1 MPLVNTVRSNTL
13 VGRIQGEDSIINN
26 YSDGYIERF
35 FKEKDIRTTDA
46 ALDWA
51 YNVQLE
57 FVRGRRQ
64 YTDTLIMNAEGSV
77 AELYEKLSELNQ
89 TEKQLKKEILNL
101 FH

>member
-1 MPLVNTVRSNTL
+1 
-13 VGRIQGEDSIINN
+13 
-26 YSDGYIERF
+26 
-35 FKEKDIRTTDA
+35 
-46 ALDWA
+46 
-51 YNVQLE
+51 
-57 FVRGRRQ
+57 RRQ

>member
-13 VGRIQGEDSIINN
+13 VGRIQDEDSII
-26 YSDGYIERF
+26 
-35 FKEKDIRTTDA
+35 
-46 ALDWA
+46 
-51 YNVQLE
+51 
-57 FVRGRRQ
+57 
-64 YTDTLIMNAEGSV
+64 MNEEGSV